1 MSGGSGPR
9 MVFAVEGMHCASCG
23 LLIDDVVEELPGV
36 VSSATDVRAGRTV
49 VTLAEG
55 ASVDPVTVTEAIS
68 AAGYTA
74 RPDGPSPEGREG
86 S

>member
-1 MSGGSGPR
+1 

-55 ASVDPVTVTEAIS
+55 ASVDPVTVAEAIS
-68 AAGYTA
+68 EAGYTA
-74 RPDGPSPEGREG
+74 RPDGSSPEGREG

>member
-1 MSGGSGPR
+1 MSGSQGPR

-23 LLIDDVVEELPGV
+23 LLIDDFVEDVPGV
-36 VSSATDVRAGRTV
+36 ASSATDVRAGRTV
-49 VTLAEG
+49 VTLAED

>member
-1 MSGGSGPR
+1 MSGSQGPR

-23 LLIDDVVEELPGV
+23 LLIDDFVEDVPGV
-36 VSSATDVRAGRTV
+36 ASSATDIRAGRTV

-68 AAGYTA
+68 EAGYTA
-74 RPDGPSPEGREG
+74 RQDGRSPEGRKG